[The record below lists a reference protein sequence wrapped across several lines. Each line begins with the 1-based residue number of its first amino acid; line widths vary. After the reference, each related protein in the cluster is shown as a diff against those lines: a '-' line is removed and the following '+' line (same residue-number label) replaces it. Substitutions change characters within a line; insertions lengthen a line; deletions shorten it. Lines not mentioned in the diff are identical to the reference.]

1 MRGLLETQFR
11 KLKNRASFWLSDTSM
26 TECGMRKANNKP
38 LTTDNRQPTTD
49 NRQPTTDNRQPTT
62 DN

>member
-49 NRQPTTDNRQPTT
+49 NRQPTTDN
-62 DN
+62 